1 MGIFGKFLGKKAGA
15 VKAEVKKLE
24 NRDLLE
30 AVVGG
35 CLLIAAADGDIE
47 DSEVKKID
55 SLLRTNKNLEH
66 FGSEITDL
74 VNRFS
79 ERLQSGYRVAR
90 AEILREI
97 EDIKSDQQQKEDVLL
112 NMLTI
117 AEADGEIE
125 PAEQKEL
132 ETIAQRLGLRISDY
146 V

>member
-1 MGIFGKFLGKKAGA
+1 MGLLSRFTGKKAA
-15 VKAEVKKLE
+15 AFKAEVKKLE

-30 AVVGG
+30 AIVGG
-35 CLLIAAADGDIE
+35 CLLIAAADGEIE

-55 SLLRTNKNLEH
+55 TLLRTNKNLEH
-66 FGSEITDL
+66 FGSEITEL

-79 ERLQSGYRVAR
+79 ERLQSGYRVAK

-97 EDIKSDQQQKEDVLL
+97 SDIKDDSQQKEDVLL
-112 NMLTI
+112 NILTI

-132 ETIAQRLGLRISDY
+132 ELVAQRLGLRLTDY
-146 V
+146 M

>member
-1 MGIFGKFLGKKAGA
+1 MFGFGKKVNK
-15 VKAEVKKLE
+15 VKQEVKKME

-30 AVVGG
+30 AIVGG
-35 CLLIAAADGDIE
+35 CLLVAAADGDIE

-55 SLLRTNKNLEH
+55 SLLRTNKNLAH
-66 FGSEITDL
+66 FGSEITEL
-74 VNRFS
+74 VGRFS

-97 EDIKSDQQQKEDVLL
+97 EDIKSDAQQKEDVLL

-132 ETIAQRLGLRISDY
+132 ETVAQRLGLRIQDY
-146 V
+146 L

>member
-1 MGIFGKFLGKKAGA
+1 MFGKLFGKKVNQA
-15 VKAEVKKLE
+15 KAEVKKFE

-30 AVVGG
+30 AIVGG
-35 CLLIAAADGDIE
+35 CLLVAAADGDIE

-66 FGSEITDL
+66 FGSEITEL

-79 ERLQSGYRVAR
+79 ERLRSGYRVAR

-132 ETIAQRLGLRISDY
+132 ETVAQRLGLRISDY

>member
-1 MGIFGKFLGKKAGA
+1 MFGFGKKVNK

-30 AVVGG
+30 AIVGG
-35 CLLIAAADGDIE
+35 CLLVAAADGNID
-47 DSEVKKID
+47 DSEVKAID
-55 SLLRTNKNLEH
+55 SLLRTNKNLGH
-66 FGSEITDL
+66 FGNEITEL

-79 ERLQSGYRVAR
+79 ERLKSGYRVAR

-97 EDIKSDQQQKEDVLL
+97 EDIKGDAQQKEDVLL

-117 AEADGEIE
+117 AEADGDIGEK
-125 PAEQKEL
+125 EQKEL
-132 ETIAQRLGLRISDY
+132 DTVAQRLGLRVQDY

>member
-35 CLLIAAADGDIE
+35 CLLVAAADGDIE

-66 FGSEITDL
+66 FGSEITEL

-97 EDIKSDQQQKEDVLL
+97 EDIKGDQQQKEDVLL

-132 ETIAQRLGLRISDY
+132 ETVAQRLGLRISDY

>member
-1 MGIFGKFLGKKAGA
+1 MFGFGKKVNK

-30 AVVGG
+30 AIVGG
-35 CLLIAAADGDIE
+35 CLLVAAADGEIE
-47 DSEVKKID
+47 DAEVKKID
-55 SLLRTNKNLEH
+55 SLLRTNKNLAH
-66 FGSEITDL
+66 FGGEITEL

-97 EDIKSDQQQKEDVLL
+97 EDIKSEQQQKEDVLL

-117 AEADGEIE
+117 AEADGDIE
-125 PAEQKEL
+125 EKEQKEL
-132 ETIAQRLGLRISDY
+132 EAVAQRLGLRVQDY
-146 V
+146 I

>member
-1 MGIFGKFLGKKAGA
+1 MFGFGKKVNK
-15 VKAEVKKLE
+15 VKAEVKKME

-35 CLLIAAADGDIE
+35 CLLVAAADGSID
-47 DSEVKKID
+47 DAEVKSID

-66 FGSEITDL
+66 FGSEISEL
-74 VNRFS
+74 VNRYS
-79 ERLQSGYRVAR
+79 ERLKSGYRVAR

-97 EDIKSDQQQKEDVLL
+97 EDIKGDANQKEDVLL

-125 PAEQKEL
+125 EKEHKEL
-132 ETIAQRLGLRISDY
+132 ETVAQRLGLRLADY
-146 V
+146 A

>member
-1 MGIFGKFLGKKAGA
+1 MFGFGKRVNK
-15 VKAEVKKLE
+15 VKQEVKKME

-35 CLLIAAADGDIE
+35 CLLVAAADGDIE

-55 SLLRTNKNLEH
+55 SLLRTNKNLAH
-66 FGSEITDL
+66 FGSEITEL
-74 VNRFS
+74 VGRFS

-97 EDIKSDQQQKEDVLL
+97 EDIKGDASQKEDVLL

-125 PAEQKEL
+125 EKEHKEL
-132 ETIAQRLGLRISDY
+132 ETVAQRLGLRLADY
-146 V
+146 A

>member
-1 MGIFGKFLGKKAGA
+1 MFGFGKKVNK

-30 AVVGG
+30 AIVGG
-35 CLLIAAADGDIE
+35 CLLVAAAGGEIE
-47 DSEVKKID
+47 DVEVKKID
-55 SLLRTNKNLEH
+55 SLLCTNKNLAH
-66 FGSEITDL
+66 FGGEITEL

-97 EDIKSDQQQKEDVLL
+97 EDIKSEQQQKEDVLL

-117 AEADGEIE
+117 AEADGDIE
-125 PAEQKEL
+125 EKEQKEL
-132 ETIAQRLGLRISDY
+132 EAVAQRLGLRVQEYI
-146 V
+146 

>member
-1 MGIFGKFLGKKAGA
+1 MFGKLFGKKVNQA
-15 VKAEVKKLE
+15 KAEVKKFE

-35 CLLIAAADGDIE
+35 CLLVAAANGEIE

-66 FGSEITDL
+66 FGSEITEL

-97 EDIKSDQQQKEDVLL
+97 EDIKSDPQQKEDVLL

-117 AEADGEIE
+117 AEADGEIG

-132 ETIAQRLGLRISDY
+132 ETVAQRLGLRISDY

>member
-35 CLLIAAADGDIE
+35 CMLIAAADGDIE

-132 ETIAQRLGLRISDY
+132 ETVAQRLGLRISDY

>member
-1 MGIFGKFLGKKAGA
+1 MFGFGKRVNK
-15 VKAEVKKLE
+15 VKQDVKKME

-35 CLLIAAADGDIE
+35 CLLVAAADGDIE

-55 SLLRTNKNLEH
+55 SLLRTNKNLAH
-66 FGSEITDL
+66 FGSEITEL
-74 VNRFS
+74 VGRFS

-97 EDIKSDQQQKEDVLL
+97 EDIKSDAQQKEDVLL

-132 ETIAQRLGLRISDY
+132 ETVAQRLGLRIQDY
-146 V
+146 L

>member
-35 CLLIAAADGDIE
+35 CLLVAAADGDIE

-66 FGSEITDL
+66 FGSEITEL

-97 EDIKSDQQQKEDVLL
+97 EDIKGDQQHKEDVLL

-132 ETIAQRLGLRISDY
+132 DTVAQRLGLRISDY

>member
-1 MGIFGKFLGKKAGA
+1 MFGFGKKVSK
-15 VKAEVKKLE
+15 VKAEVKKME

-35 CLLIAAADGDIE
+35 CLLVAAADGDIE
-47 DSEVKKID
+47 DTEVKAID

-66 FGSEITDL
+66 FGSEISEL
-74 VNRFS
+74 VNRYS
-79 ERLQSGYRVAR
+79 ERLRSGYRVAR

-97 EDIKSDQQQKEDVLL
+97 EDIKGDASQKEDVLL

-125 PAEQKEL
+125 EKEHKEL
-132 ETIAQRLGLRISDY
+132 ETVAQRLGLRLADY
-146 V
+146 A

>member
-1 MGIFGKFLGKKAGA
+1 MFGKLFGKKVNQA
-15 VKAEVKKLE
+15 KAEVKKFE

-35 CLLIAAADGDIE
+35 CLLVAAADGDIE

-66 FGSEITDL
+66 FGSEITEL

-132 ETIAQRLGLRISDY
+132 ETVAQRLGLRISDY

>member
-1 MGIFGKFLGKKAGA
+1 MFGFGKKVNK
-15 VKAEVKKLE
+15 VKQEVKKME

-35 CLLIAAADGDIE
+35 CLLVAAADGDIE

-55 SLLRTNKNLEH
+55 SLLRTNKNLAH
-66 FGSEITDL
+66 FGSEITEL
-74 VNRFS
+74 VGRFS

-97 EDIKSDQQQKEDVLL
+97 EDIKSDAQQKEDVLL

-132 ETIAQRLGLRISDY
+132 ETVAQRLGLRIQDY
-146 V
+146 L